1 MKENYLTQ
9 KQFAALIFTSLLSPL
24 LRSVPRASVLIAGR
38 GVWISMIPA
47 LLLLL
52 ALVAFLSVLIRQLRP
67 GEGFADLFLRWMGP
81 VTGRIVLI
89 LYGIWF
95 LLYAGFV
102 LRSGAARLV
111 AAVYPESPIFPFLIT
126 MLGLCLLAA
135 LGTVRALGRTAFLL
149 QSFLLTALALILL
162 SAAPNIS
169 LNNLLPVP
177 LDNVSGILLSSL
189 PFAAMGSLGACFPFL
204 LGYSQPIKEPGRQS
218 VPLVLGFVFIGL
230 ILCLEVIGTFGPG
243 LTAKLSFP
251 FFLMVRDISVFRI
264 TQRIEAVVVVLWIFA
279 DFILCTAML
288 RCTYAILK
296 TVFSLPEPD
305 NEKIF
310 SLRNGRWLL
319 LAEALLVLASGY
331 FISRSSFETAE
342 LSDRVIPLIGACTIY
357 IGMPLCWFIGF
368 VRGKTQKPA

>member
-1 MKENYLTQ
+1 MNHNLLTQ
-9 KQFAALIFTSLLSPL
+9 RQFAALIFTSLLSPL
-24 LRSVPRASVLIAGR
+24 LRSVPRASVAAAGR

-47 LLLLL
+47 LFILLTLIS
-52 ALVAFLSVLIRQLRP
+52 FLSVLIRQLRP
-67 GEGFADLFLRWMGP
+67 GEGFAALFLRWLGP
-81 VTGRIVLI
+81 VGGRIVIL

-111 AAVYPESPIFPFLIT
+111 AAVYPDSPIFPFLIT

-135 LGTVRALGRTAFLL
+135 LGTVRAAGRTAFLL
-149 QSFLLTALALILL
+149 QSFLLAALGLILL

-169 LNNLLPVP
+169 FKNLLPIP
-177 LDNVSGILLSSL
+177 LDNISGILLGSL

-204 LGYSQPIKEPGRQS
+204 LGYVEPIEEPGRKA
-218 VPLVLGFVFIGL
+218 VPLVLGFVFIGI

-243 LTAKLSFP
+243 LTARLSFP

-288 RCTYAILK
+288 RSTFEIIR
-296 TVFSLPEPD
+296 TVFSLPGTEEEPV
-305 NEKIF
+305 F

-319 LAEALLVLASGY
+319 WAEAVIVLASGL
-331 FISRSSFETAE
+331 FISRSSFETAM
-342 LSDRVIPLIGACTIY
+342 LSDRIIPFIGAASVY

-368 VRGKTQKPA
+368 LRGKTKKTA